1 MWDAD
6 DRAEDV
12 RRLERGEFVLDEGH
26 LNPGTTPLD
35 ADLDEVLDMPSE
47 SPWPF
52 TTGVAMLLVA
62 YMLLSGHLFAL
73 WVSLALLALCIGAW
87 HWSET
92 GVRTPYV
99 AAAIDRGRRAMPG
112 GWWGT
117 LLFLCS
123 EATLF
128 GLLIASY
135 FYLRFYNAQWPP
147 SGVDNPKVL
156 LPVVLTA
163 ILIAS
168 VVPLFLAVRAARVG
182 RARAAW
188 LLVLLAVVV
197 QAAYLGVQIHEFS
210 SELDKMDPTTS
221 SYASI
226 YFTLL
231 GAHHLHV
238 AVGILAEVFLL
249 ARLAT
254 GLTNY
259 RLVGL
264 RCIALYWYVV
274 AALGV
279 AVVLTQ
285 ISPSL

>member
-1 MWDAD
+1 MTEIPRSMEA
-6 DRAEDV
+6 
-12 RRLERGEFVLDEGH
+12 
-26 LNPGTTPLD
+26 TTPR
-35 ADLDEVLDMPSE
+35 M
-47 SPWPF
+47 
-52 TTGVAMLLVA
+52 
-62 YMLLSGHLFAL
+62 
-73 WVSLALLALCIGAW
+73 
-87 HWSET
+87 
-92 GVRTPYV
+92 
-99 AAAIDRGRRAMPG
+99 AAAFDRGRLAMPG

-117 LLFLCS
+117 LLFLAS

-135 FYLRFYNAQWPP
+135 FYLRFYNSQWPP
-147 SGVDNPKVL
+147 AGIEKPKVL
-156 LPVVLTA
+156 LPLVLTA
-163 ILIAS
+163 ILVGTAGL
-168 VVPLFLAVRAARVG
+168 LFLAVRAAR
-182 RARAAW
+182 RARVGTAVAFV
-188 LLVLLAVVV
+188 LVAIVI
-197 QAAYLGVQIHEFS
+197 QAGYLGVQFSEFAS
-210 SELDKMDPTTS
+210 DLDKMSPKDS

-238 AVGILAEVFLL
+238 LVGILAELWIA

-254 GLTNY
+254 GMTNY

-285 ISPSL
+285 IYPSL